1 MDNLGILVQAIL
13 SLKDTKASKDQ
24 IASELPKLES
34 QLQSDKN
41 TRVKIVAGLDI
52 AKSKNLIQSQLNTLA
67 NQAKAPA
74 IKVGIDTSGL
84 NSVQGATQ
92 NITNGLKSVQ
102 IQAKQTASAV
112 QQAFVSMTADDVPD
126 KIVSQFQKSFYIVGK
141 KATETKSQFK
151 SLIAEFNNGWNT
163 GNADAYSKA
172 LEDIYRLA
180 TQSTKAT
187 KGLDENIKQAAQ
199 EIRSTMTDGGK
210 ITIGKQLR
218 EDLKASLG
226 TAGQIKQVLDTV
238 YGVGNWKYASSSRK
252 SFSGKGV
259 YADEMVGSLKDSQ
272 STLDAILST
281 YEALDKLPKNMTMF
295 DHMDTETAK
304 SEISKYLQE
313 ILKLPSAYQTAQS
326 AETTYTQTAI
336 QDVENLGA
344 IADTLSKKL
353 VTIYMGGGQG
363 SQPIT
368 DSAHWENLA
377 NQANVA
383 SLAIDKIRTADS
395 TTAESI
401 KTNAE
406 SEIAK
411 LEQLLESYRN
421 IEYSIE
427 EQTKATQEL
436 KAIRDSITRDANG
449 NQIGR
454 TTVVG
459 NTGFTITN
467 RYNEKNELTSYTE
480 TENYQNMAKA
490 IAKAQTEAIKLTT
503 RLKEVQSTYS
513 DINGTK
519 SVKNQDYLTQ
529 LSNQYA
535 IVEKAIKAV
544 ENADSAT
551 MAQMKANAEQEIS
564 ILNQLATQ
572 YHNAEKVATQ
582 LRAKGFETVKI
593 DTGNNIDKFI
603 NSINNSK
610 VPIQAMQTEINKLTS
625 DFAQLDTIQD
635 QAGKSAAL
643 TNILNTLDNAKTKF
657 QSLKELFKGFGNA
670 DWLSVNSEQI
680 NKINDMATKIA
691 IYKNNLTAT
700 RDEWKS
706 QGIYVGEIQAKVTSL
721 ARSLP
726 NIKKPEKF
734 NEWVQEWNDINQK
747 ANQLKVN
754 LDSQVATHNKIY
766 EIQSQIAKLNPAKD
780 TAEIARLNE
789 KLSAEQKT
797 LSNLQMQSNVYSN
810 LVSFEQQE
818 QYITEQTAQ
827 TRDKLLSATNSGVK
841 QYQTTITNA
850 IGKLQG
856 ITNSAVFRNN
866 ASNPQVT
873 QTKQEIN
880 SLITAYQNLATKLQ
894 GNITPAGL
902 ETVRTELTQLNARFN
917 DATTTAKRFET
928 ELKSDNG
935 AEQLAQKVALLTSRI
950 KAYRQANSKSE
961 KVFGSQYDSMLSQLA
976 NPNIDLNAYN
986 AINKQFQKMR
996 QEINAANVAGKNLWQ
1011 TFKEKL
1017 GKFTGWMSMTYA
1029 VSLFT
1034 RSIRQAVTELK
1045 EIDTILTEI
1054 SKTSDRTE
1062 ASLRKLGEASFAT
1075 ASKYGQKASDYL
1087 LGVQEMSRAGFN
1099 ENSSEQMAELSI
1111 LAQSAG
1117 DMTAELANEYLI
1129 ATNAGYQ
1136 FGGSAEKLNSV
1147 LDSQNYITNRNAL
1160 NMSELAEATKIVA
1173 SQASQSGIGIDKMT
1187 AAVGTMI
1194 ATTQQGGEVAARALK
1209 GKRTLCTIA
1218 LYGCESIVA

>member
-1 MDNLGILVQAIL
+1 MADEFKIVA
-13 SLKDTKASKDQ
+13 SLNIPESASRINKD
-24 IASELPKLES
+24 IPKLEG
-34 QLQSDKN
+34 QAKHL
-41 TRVKIVAGLDI
+41 KIVADLNPTLSI
-52 AKSKNLIQSQLNTLA
+52 KNIQATLNKMNNNA
-67 NQAKAPA
+67 N
-74 IKVGIDTSGL
+74 IKIGIDTSGF

-92 NITNGLKSVQ
+92 NITNSLQTVQTQAQQTAKSVHDISTAMSSLKFPVATKYDADKNLITDTVKSIQNARDMFNKMGFNNLEFKWVDEAGGVFDRLKVKVTDAYGAVQEFKFLNNGSSYIYDGASGTDSGVEKLIQSMQKAQDKVKALRTNLTAELKS
-102 IQAKQTASAV
+102 IRSAW
-112 QQAFVSMTADDVPD
+112 QDANGG
-126 KIVSQFQKSFYIVGK
+126 KSV
-141 KATETKSQFK
+141 KS
-151 SLIAEFNNGWNT
+151 
-163 GNADAYSKA
+163 
-172 LEDIYRLA
+172 
-180 TQSTKAT
+180 
-187 KGLDENIKQAAQ
+187 DENIERLKQQ
-199 EIRSTMTDGGK
+199 YVK
-210 ITIGKQLR
+210 
-218 EDLKASLG
+218 
-226 TAGQIKQVLDTV
+226 V
-238 YGVGNWKYASSSRK
+238 
-252 SFSGKGV
+252 
-259 YADEMVGSLKDSQ
+259 
-272 STLDAILST
+272 
-281 YEALDKLPKNMTMF
+281 
-295 DHMDTETAK
+295 
-304 SEISKYLQE
+304 
-313 ILKLPSAYQTAQS
+313 
-326 AETTYTQTAI
+326 TQ
-336 QDVENLGA
+336 
-344 IADTLSKKL
+344 
-353 VTIYMGGGQG
+353 
-363 SQPIT
+363 
-368 DSAHWENLA
+368 
-377 NQANVA
+377 
-383 SLAIDKIRTADS
+383 
-395 TTAESI
+395 
-401 KTNAE
+401 
-406 SEIAK
+406 
-411 LEQLLESYRN
+411 
-421 IEYSIE
+421 
-427 EQTKATQEL
+427 
-436 KAIRDSITRDANG
+436 AIRELRKADD
-449 NQIGR
+449 
-454 TTVVG
+454 TT
-459 NTGFTITN
+459 
-467 RYNEKNELTSYTE
+467 LAS
-480 TENYQNMAKA
+480 
-490 IAKAQTEAIKLTT
+490 
-503 RLKEVQSTYS
+503 
-513 DINGTK
+513 
-519 SVKNQDYLTQ
+519 
-529 LSNQYA
+529 
-535 IVEKAIKAV
+535 
-544 ENADSAT
+544 
-551 MAQMKANAEQEIS
+551 MKANAAAQIDK
-564 ILNQLATQ
+564 LNQMVTQ
-572 YHNAEKVATQ
+572 YHNAEKVATE
-582 LRAKGFETVKI
+582 LRARGFETVKI

-603 NSINNSK
+603 NSVNNSK
-610 VPIQAMQTEINKLTS
+610 VPIQALQTEINKLTS

-706 QGIYVGEIQAKVTSL
+706 QGIYVGEIQSKVTSL

-766 EIQSQIAKLNPAKD
+766 EIQAQIAKLNPTKD
-780 TAEIARLNE
+780 SAEIARLNE

-810 LVSFEQQE
+810 LVSLEQQE
-818 QYITEQTAQ
+818 QYITEQTVKS
-827 TRDKLLSATNSGVK
+827 RDKLLSATNTGVK

-850 IGKLQG
+850 ITELQG
-856 ITNSAVFRNN
+856 IANSAVFTKN
-866 ASNPQVT
+866 ASNPQAT
-873 QTKQEIN
+873 RTKQEIN

-928 ELKSDNG
+928 ELRNDNG

-961 KVFGSQYDSMLSQLA
+961 KMFGSQYDSMLSQLA
-976 NPNIDLNAYN
+976 NPNIDLNTYN
-986 AINKQFQKMR
+986 ALNKQFQVMR

-1029 VSLFT
+1029 VSMFT
-1034 RSIRQAVTELK
+1034 RSIREALTELK

-1062 ASLRKLGEASFAT
+1062 ASLRKLGETSFAT

-1087 LGVQEMSRAGFN
+1087 LGVQEMSRAGFD
-1099 ENSSEQMAELSI
+1099 ENSSEQMAELST

-1129 ATNAGYQ
+1129 ATNAGYK
-1136 FGGSAEKLNSV
+1136 FGGSAEKLNAV
-1147 LDSQNYITNRNAL
+1147 LNSQNYITNRNAL

>member
-24 IASELPKLES
+24 IVDDLPALEHK
-34 QLQSDKN
+34 LQSDKGA
-41 TRVKIVAGLDI
+41 RVKII
-52 AKSKNLIQSQLNTLA
+52 AKLDVEKSKAVIQSQLNTLA
-67 NQAKAPA
+67 NQAKAPT
-74 IKVGIDTSGL
+74 IKVGIDTNGL

-92 NITNGLKSVQ
+92 NITNNLKSVQ
-102 IQAKQTASAV
+102 TQAQQTAKSVHDISTAMSSLKFPVATKYDADKNLITDTVKSIQNARDMFNKMGFNNLEFKWVDEAGGVFDRLKVKVTDAYGAV
-112 QQAFVSMTADDVPD
+112 Q
-126 KIVSQFQKSFYIVGK
+126 
-141 KATETKSQFK
+141 EFK
-151 SLIAEFNNGWNT
+151 FLNNGSSYIYDGASGT
-163 GNADAYSKA
+163 DSGVEKLIQSMQKAQDKVKA
-172 LEDIYRLA
+172 LRTNLTAELKSIRSAWQDA
-180 TQSTKAT
+180 NGGKSVKS
-187 KGLDENIKQAAQ
+187 DENIERLKQQ
-199 EIRSTMTDGGK
+199 YVK
-210 ITIGKQLR
+210 
-218 EDLKASLG
+218 
-226 TAGQIKQVLDTV
+226 V
-238 YGVGNWKYASSSRK
+238 
-252 SFSGKGV
+252 
-259 YADEMVGSLKDSQ
+259 
-272 STLDAILST
+272 
-281 YEALDKLPKNMTMF
+281 
-295 DHMDTETAK
+295 
-304 SEISKYLQE
+304 
-313 ILKLPSAYQTAQS
+313 
-326 AETTYTQTAI
+326 TQ
-336 QDVENLGA
+336 
-344 IADTLSKKL
+344 
-353 VTIYMGGGQG
+353 
-363 SQPIT
+363 
-368 DSAHWENLA
+368 
-377 NQANVA
+377 
-383 SLAIDKIRTADS
+383 
-395 TTAESI
+395 
-401 KTNAE
+401 
-406 SEIAK
+406 
-411 LEQLLESYRN
+411 
-421 IEYSIE
+421 
-427 EQTKATQEL
+427 
-436 KAIRDSITRDANG
+436 AIRELRKADD
-449 NQIGR
+449 
-454 TTVVG
+454 TT
-459 NTGFTITN
+459 
-467 RYNEKNELTSYTE
+467 LAS
-480 TENYQNMAKA
+480 
-490 IAKAQTEAIKLTT
+490 
-503 RLKEVQSTYS
+503 
-513 DINGTK
+513 
-519 SVKNQDYLTQ
+519 
-529 LSNQYA
+529 
-535 IVEKAIKAV
+535 
-544 ENADSAT
+544 
-551 MAQMKANAEQEIS
+551 MKANAAAQIDK
-564 ILNQLATQ
+564 LNQMVTQ
-572 YHNAEKVATQ
+572 YHNAEKVATE
-582 LRAKGFETVKI
+582 LRARGFETVKI

-603 NSINNSK
+603 NSVNNSK
-610 VPIQAMQTEINKLTS
+610 VPIQALQTEINKLTS

-706 QGIYVGEIQAKVTSL
+706 QGIYVGEIQSKVTSL

-766 EIQSQIAKLNPAKD
+766 EIQAQIAKLNPTKD
-780 TAEIARLNE
+780 SAEIARLNE

-810 LVSFEQQE
+810 LVSLEQQE
-818 QYITEQTAQ
+818 QYITEQTVQA
-827 TRDKLLSATNSGVK
+827 RDKLLSATNTGVK

-850 IGKLQG
+850 ITELQG
-856 ITNSAVFRNN
+856 IANSAVFTKN

-873 QTKQEIN
+873 RTKQEIN

-928 ELKSDNG
+928 ELRSDNG
-935 AEQLAQKVALLTSRI
+935 ADQLAQKVALLTQRI

-961 KVFGSQYDSMLSQLA
+961 KMFGSQYDSMLSQLA
-976 NPNIDLNAYN
+976 NPNIDLNTYN
-986 AINKQFQKMR
+986 ALNKQFQKMR

-1029 VSLFT
+1029 VSMFT
-1034 RSIRQAVTELK
+1034 RSIRQALTELK

-1062 ASLRKLGEASFAT
+1062 ASLRKLGETSFAT

-1087 LGVQEMSRAGFN
+1087 LGVQEMSRAGFD
-1099 ENSSEQMAELSI
+1099 ENSSEQMAELST

-1129 ATNAGYQ
+1129 ATNAGYK
-1136 FGGSAEKLNSV
+1136 FGGSAEKLNAV
-1147 LDSQNYITNRNAL
+1147 LNSQNYITNRNAL